1 MFFFRVNQRVEL
13 ERQGMRQVL
22 LPAKSEMA
30 NYVTSMYDYFEI
42 RHILG
47 PEVGPRRLD
56 KIPDEDWYA
65 ENESPLELG
74 MSNRGEYERKR
85 IAVSGK
91 LPPRTAWKALENQFP
106 ELRGRDTLKFAIIN
120 GFGVGVGDTLVGLTA
135 WRSVRERFLAAG
147 FRNFETEMWVRPSAL
162 NNARDACELVG
173 TIDRINVLPMPI
185 QSFQNCDAFWDLSGL
200 IDRPNVSKRAT
211 VDFFLELL
219 GIDPTGVQRSEK
231 RNHITLPLPVITEV
245 VDRLQGITSRYIIVN
260 PKSGDLRRDM
270 PLDVFR
276 ELCALLVNKTDCD
289 VATLVPM
296 PKVHDRQVDLSPISG
311 KGFKYRCAVV
321 KRAQAVVT
329 VDSSLYHIADAFDVP
344 SVVIFATI
352 SPKLR
357 IPYYPSM
364 EGVPLPGLEDSQP
377 STDGGEDQ
385 RIDVTEMLRRWS
397 QLNTDSVVQRL
408 TDLMSAIR

>member
-1 MFFFRVNQRVEL
+1 MFFFRANQRVEL
-13 ERQGMRQVL
+13 ERHGMRQVL
-22 LPAKSEMA
+22 LPTTTEMA

-47 PEVGPRRLD
+47 AEIGPRRLD
-56 KIPDEDWYA
+56 KIPDDEWYA
-65 ENESPLELG
+65 ANQSPLELG

-85 IAVSGK
+85 VAVSGK

-106 ELRGRDTLKFAIIN
+106 ALRGRDTLRLAIIN
-120 GFGVGVGDTLVGLTA
+120 GFGVGIGDTLVGLTA
-135 WRSVRERFLAAG
+135 WRSARERLIGAG
-147 FRNFETEMWVRPSAL
+147 FRDFETEMWVRPAAL
-162 NNARDACELVG
+162 GNARDACELVG
-173 TIDRINVLPMPI
+173 TIDRINVLPMPVKH
-185 QSFQNCDAFWDLSGL
+185 FQECDAFWDLSGL
-200 IDRPNVSKRAT
+200 IDRPNVNKRAT
-211 VDFFLELL
+211 VDFFLELM
-219 GIDPTGVQRSEK
+219 GIDPTGVHRAEK

-245 VDRLQGITSRYIIVN
+245 VDGLHGITRRYIIVN

-276 ELCALLVNKTDCD
+276 NLCQRLVNMTDCD

-311 KGFKYRCAVV
+311 KGFKYRCALV
-321 KRAQAVVT
+321 KRARAVVT

-344 SVVIFATI
+344 TVVIFANI

-364 EGVPLPGLEDSQP
+364 EGMPLPGLEDSVP
-377 STDGGEDQ
+377 STDAGQDQ
-385 RIDVTEMLRRWS
+385 KIEVTEMLRRWS
-397 QLNTDSVVQRL
+397 RLNADSVVEHL
-408 TDLMSAIR
+408 MDLMSAI